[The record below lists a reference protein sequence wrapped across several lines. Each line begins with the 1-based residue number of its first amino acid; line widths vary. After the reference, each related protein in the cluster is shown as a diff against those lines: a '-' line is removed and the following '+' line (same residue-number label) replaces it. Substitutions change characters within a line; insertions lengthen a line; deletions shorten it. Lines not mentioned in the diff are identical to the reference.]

1 MSFDFNRLT
10 PSEFERIIHD
20 LEIETEKLSEER
32 RNVHFERLMYYDP
45 ADLKQ
50 AIRILLDTHTYKSF
64 PSVAEFRAAL
74 DTIQKKSSAASLDEL
89 AERYPCP
96 KCHGG
101 FMEARVIWFGLIYDA
116 LVYCDCE
123 LGKWRRKQWTK
134 AEGRFGRRK
143 TEAATVFQVRP
154 ADHGD
159 WSDVVE
165 SYVIQAL
172 IKQRPGERARA
183 AVPPAPVGP
192 ELQLPTDGPAD
203 EEEAPF

>member
-1 MSFDFNRLT
+1 MDFNRLS
-10 PSEFERIIHD
+10 PLEFDRIIAD
-20 LEIETEKLSEER
+20 LEAEYERLSDEKR
-32 RNVHFERLMYYDP
+32 KIHFERLMYYDP
-45 ADLKQ
+45 ADLRQ
-50 AIRILLDTHTYKSF
+50 AVKVLLDTHTYKSF

-74 DTIQKKSSAASLDEL
+74 DTIQKKSSAASLDDL
-89 AERYPCP
+89 AERYPCS
-96 KCHGG
+96 KCHSG
-101 FMEARVIWFGLIYDA
+101 FMEARAIWFGLIYDA

-172 IKQRPGERARA
+172 MKPRPGERVRA
-183 AVPPAPVGP
+183 EAPPEPK
-192 ELQLPTDGPAD
+192 LRLPTDGPAD
-203 EEEAPF
+203 EDDNVPF